1 MVYYLRLHFFE
12 FWLCNSASP
21 CLLAQFASNKPQQ
34 HYLWSTQDNAV
45 NLTTLKHGRCGSGS
59 IPCIYWHW
67 IPNLSVEVV
76 MGTIA
81 TLPTEVANESWHT
94 HKILLQISKSLTS
107 RRQEHYLP
115 WEFYVP
121 KGDFCIWK
129 LSASGNFLMNRGEE
143 APPWSSQVRLLA
155 LEKTILGRLCQ
166 HAFGK
171 ATLDRVCLPASGTAP
186 FERMCLC
193 AFGSSVCG
201 RICLPALAKAILGW
215 NSLSHQMASKH
226 LRKRLLHSLK
236 WRPGFESCAD
246 LGNKR
251 MGQIIAGPALC
262 DKSYHGLVCWLC
274 CTSPAPTAE
283 DQWMFLLHCHQ

>member
-1 MVYYLRLHFFE
+1 MWVDGMA
-12 FWLCNSASP
+12 ASI
-21 CLLAQFASNKPQQ
+21 Q
-34 HYLWSTQDNAV
+34 
-45 NLTTLKHGRCGSGS
+45 
-59 IPCIYWHW
+59 CIYWHLDPKPVSW
-67 IPNLSVEVV
+67 GGHGHNSC
-76 MGTIA
+76 A
-81 TLPTEVANESWHT
+81 ANWSCKWKLTHT
-94 HKILLQISKSLTS
+94 ILLQISKPLTS

-129 LSASGNFLMNRGEE
+129 LSHEPRGISAPLVKSSASSCAGENN
-143 APPWSSQVRLLA
+143 PWP
-155 LEKTILGRLCQ
+155 TQ
-166 HAFGK
+166 HSFGK
-171 ATLDRVCLPASGTAP
+171 ANLDRVCLPASGTAP

-193 AFGSSVCG
+193 SFGSSVCG

-226 LRKRLLHSLK
+226 LRKRSLHSLK